1 MRGAL
6 RIRVM
11 GKSIRGRASSKV
23 AGQGVV
29 HMRREL
35 PQVLQS
41 DLRIW
46 KLRRDVNRVDNDL
59 EFLLVTIQTLR

>member
-11 GKSIRGRASSKV
+11 GKSIRGRASGKV

-29 HMRREL
+29 DMRREL